1 MINNNR
7 ELELSREALINLE
20 KALLA
25 LKEKVEPVNKELFIA
40 MSQDYYKDIKKIRNE
55 IEEYFGFFEI
65 ERFSVPI
72 WMTLQGVELSF
83 SNLSLSMLS
92 NWTGRLRK
100 AVQNILIHK
109 ERITGIPSNL
119 ISKITDFRC
128 TKILP
133 GSIKIGLRTPD
144 VLQDDLFYGKWLEE
158 NRPVEKSLEDLLE
171 YVEYIS
177 TGKNKKQVQ
186 EIISTKDDSEFFLM
200 QVLSLTPSS
209 KSEVNLVKFE
219 GSLNPS
225 RQPLFLNKYS
235 REIIKEV
242 FKETH
247 KEEMLEYEGKIRE
260 IDLDKGS
267 FILREVEGQIEDLHC
282 SFPTKFMEISIKSLD
297 SKVRITGYHKSAT
310 SKAINIISIEPVDES
325 E

>member
-1 MINNNR
+1 MINNSR
-7 ELELSREALINLE
+7 ELELNREALLNLE

-40 MSQDYYKDIKKIRNE
+40 MSQDYYKDIIKIRNE

-100 AVQNILIHK
+100 AVQNVLTYK
-109 ERITGIPSNL
+109 ERISEIPSNL

-128 TKILP
+128 VKILP
-133 GSIKIGLRTPD
+133 GSIKIGLRTPEF
-144 VLQDDLFYGKWLEE
+144 LKDDLFYGKWLEE

-171 YVEYIS
+171 YIKFIS
-177 TGKNKKQVQ
+177 TGENKEQVK
-186 EIISTKDDSEFFLM
+186 EIISTQDDSEFFLM
-200 QVLSLTPSS
+200 QILSLTPSS
-209 KSEVNLVKFE
+209 KSEVSVVKFE

-225 RQPLFLNKYS
+225 RQPLYLNQYS
-235 REIIKEV
+235 RNFIKEI
-242 FKETH
+242 FQDTK
-247 KEEMLEYEGKIRE
+247 KEEILEFEGNLRE
-260 IDLDKGS
+260 IDLDRTS
-267 FILREVEGQIEDLHC
+267 IILRDVEGFEGDLHC
-282 SFPTKFMEISIKSLD
+282 NFPEKYLGFLKDSLA
-297 SKVRITGYHKSAT
+297 SRVRITGHRKGIAAKT
-310 SKAINIISIEPVDES
+310 INIINIEPVE

>member
-1 MINNNR
+1 MIKNNQ
-7 ELELSREALINLE
+7 ELELSREALVNLE

-40 MSQDYYKDIKKIRNE
+40 MSQDYYKDIISIRKE
-55 IEEYFGFFEI
+55 IEEYYGFYEI
-65 ERFSVPI
+65 ERFSVPL

-83 SNLSLSMLS
+83 NNLSLSMLS

-100 AVQNILIHK
+100 AVQNILTFK
-109 ERITGIPSNL
+109 DRAAGLTDSL
-119 ISKITDFRC
+119 ISKITDFKC
-128 TKILP
+128 VKILP

-144 VLQDDLFYGKWLEE
+144 VLKDDLFFGKWLED

-171 YVEYIS
+171 YIKLLS
-177 TGKNKKQVQ
+177 TGENKERLK
-186 EIISTKDDSEFFLM
+186 EIISNKDDSEFFLM
-200 QVLSLTPSS
+200 QVLALTPSS

-235 REIIKEV
+235 REIIKDV
-242 FKETH
+242 FKETY
-247 KEEMLEYEGKIRE
+247 KEEVLEFEGKIRE

-267 FILREVEGQIEDLHC
+267 FILREIEDQVGDLHC
-282 SFPTKFMEISIKSLD
+282 SYPSKFMEISMKSLD
-297 SKVRITGYHKSAT
+297 SKVRITGYRKSKTAKVI
-310 SKAINIISIEPVDES
+310 SIISIEPME